1 MAATTAAVVGITSA
15 LVSSGMSFRQA
26 AKQNQLAKEAQRA
39 QAQAE
44 ADARKRLSQNAMKG
58 LSIQKEPYELQR
70 EALLSA
76 GGQAIEAGI
85 ESDRGAAAT
94 AGRIYEQQ
102 AQEQGR
108 VRSAM
113 GQEQTEIDRLVREEE
128 SKLADM
134 GMGVEMMKLKGAQL
148 AEADSMKAS
157 KEATNQ
163 GFDSIASAAKQGIA
177 AAPLYFKTQGAR
189 AYEDA
194 IKFASETG
202 VDNIG
207 AVAAATPGLEA
218 TKGMTPLQLQDFI
231 SQNPERGKLLLE
243 SLQTRGGLGV
253 NSGGNIFA
261 QSQDPF
267 LDFLTIG
274 QSFNYPK

>member
-113 GQEQTEIDRLVREEE
+113 GQEQTQIDRLVRGEE
-128 SKLADM
+128 SRLADM
-134 GMGVEMMKLKGAQL
+134 GMGLEMMKLEGAQK
-148 AEADSMKAS
+148 AEADSMKAA
-157 KEATNQ
+157 KEATIQ
-163 GFDSIASAAKQGIA
+163 GFDSITSAAQQAAA
-177 AAPLYFKTQGAR
+177 AAPLYFKTEGAKG
-189 AYEDA
+189 YEDVM
-194 IKFASETG
+194 KFASETG
-202 VDNIG
+202 VDDVG
-207 AVAAATPGLEA
+207 LVAASTPGLEA
-218 TKGMTPLQLQDFI
+218 TKGMTPLQLQDYI

-253 NSGGNIFA
+253 NRQGLGMNNFSNGLP
-261 QSQDPF
+261 QQDPF
-267 LDFLTIG
+267 NFLP
-274 QSFNYPK
+274 Y

>member
-15 LVSSGMSFRQA
+15 LVGSGMSFRQA
-26 AKQNQLAKEAQRA
+26 AKQNKLAKEAQNA

-44 ADARKRLSQNAMKG
+44 TEARKRLSMNAMEG

-76 GGQAIEAGI
+76 GGQAIQAGI

-94 AGRIYEQQ
+94 AGRIFEQQ

-113 GQEQTEIDRLVREEE
+113 GKELTDIDRLVRAEE
-128 SKLADM
+128 SRLADM
-134 GMGVEMMKLKGAQL
+134 GMGLEMMKLEGAQK
-148 AEADSMKAS
+148 AEADAMKARQQAIS
-157 KEATNQ
+157 Q
-163 GFDSIASAAKQGIA
+163 GFEGITSAAKQGMA
-177 AAPLYFKTQGAR
+177 AAPLYFKTSGAR

-194 IKFASETG
+194 MKFASETG
-202 VDNIG
+202 VDNVA

-253 NSGGNIFA
+253 NTGGSIFN
-261 QSQDPF
+261 QTENPF
-267 LDFLTIG
+267 DFLKY
-274 QSFNYPK
+274 SR

>member
-39 QAQAE
+39 QAEAE

-58 LSIQKEPYELQR
+58 LAIQKEPYELQR

-94 AGRIYEQQ
+94 AGRIFEQQ

-113 GQEQTEIDRLVREEE
+113 GQELTGIDRLVRGEE
-128 SKLADM
+128 SRLADM
-134 GMGVEMMKLKGAQL
+134 GMGLEMMKLEGAQL
-148 AEADSMKAS
+148 AEADAMKARRQS
-157 KEATNQ
+157 REQ
-163 GFDSIASAAKQGIA
+163 GFQGITSAVQQGAA

-202 VDNIG
+202 VNDIG
-207 AVAAATPGLEA
+207 VVAAATPGLEA

-253 NSGGNIFA
+253 DSSENILT
-261 QSQDPF
+261 QKQDPF

-274 QSFNYPK
+274 QPFNYTK

>member
-15 LVSSGMSFRQA
+15 LVGSGMSFKQA
-26 AKQNQLAKEAQRA
+26 AKQNKLAKEAQRA

-44 ADARKRLSQNAMKG
+44 ADARKRLSQNAMSG

-76 GGQAIEAGI
+76 GGQAIQAGI

-102 AQEQGR
+102 AIEQGK

-113 GQEQTEIDRLVREEE
+113 GEELTNIDKLIRGEE
-128 SKLADM
+128 SRLADM
-134 GMGVEMMKLKGAQL
+134 GMGLEMMKLEGAQK

-157 KEATNQ
+157 QAAMTQ
-163 GFDSIASAAKQGIA
+163 GFQGITSAAQQALA
-177 AAPLYFKTQGAR
+177 ATPLYLKTQGAR
-189 AYEDA
+189 SYEDA
-194 IKFASETG
+194 MKFASETG
-202 VDNIG
+202 VDDVG
-207 AVAAATPGLEA
+207 LVAAATPGLEA
-218 TKGMTPLQLQDFI
+218 TKGMTPLQLQDYI

-253 NSGGNIFA
+253 NREGLDMNNTSSA
-261 QSQDPF
+261 LPQQDPF
-267 LDFLTIG
+267 NFLP
-274 QSFNYPK
+274 Y